1 MNRDIARVPRCF
13 VRLGEKMNLLAL
25 PLFGKDARSYSY
37 LGFSKRDAKLGSE
50 GRLEGVNTGA
60 PNLREPIVK
69 SRYVANDNVH
79 AAIVA
84 GCIPR

>member
-1 MNRDIARVPRCF
+1 MEIRRSELESGRMNRDIARVPCCF

-25 PLFGKDARSYSY
+25 PLFGKDAHSCSY

-60 PNLREPIVK
+60 PNL
-69 SRYVANDNVH
+69 
-79 AAIVA
+79 
-84 GCIPR
+84 